1 MTEKNFIDEVNDL
14 RIEYENARANKVG
27 VEQAKTRYANAMITH
42 GENLIAL
49 AKVAED
55 AEKQRM
61 LLQEEVDA
69 LNAALAESDEEIK
82 ALKAQNTTE
91 KKKRQRG
98 GE

>member
-1 MTEKNFIDEVNDL
+1 MMEKNFIDEVNDL

-27 VEQAKTRYANAMITH
+27 VEQAKTRYANAMITY

>member
-1 MTEKNFIDEVNDL
+1 MMEKNFIDEVNDL

-27 VEQAKTRYANAMITH
+27 VEQAKTRYTNAMITH

>member
-27 VEQAKTRYANAMITH
+27 VEQAKTRYANAMITY

>member
-1 MTEKNFIDEVNDL
+1 MMEKNFIDEVNDL

-49 AKVAED
+49 AKVAEY

-69 LNAALAESDEEIK
+69 LMQLLLDFLFEVYH
-82 ALKAQNTTE
+82 L
-91 KKKRQRG
+91 R
-98 GE
+98 

>member
-1 MTEKNFIDEVNDL
+1 MMEKNFIDEVNDL

-27 VEQAKTRYANAMITH
+27 VEQAKTRYANAMITY

-49 AKVAED
+49 AKVAEY

>member
-1 MTEKNFIDEVNDL
+1 MEKNFIDEVNDL

-27 VEQAKTRYANAMITH
+27 VEQAKTRYANAMITY